1 MPLTFPLFKQL
12 DAMDCGATCL
22 RMIAKWY
29 GKSFDGKFL
38 REMSHTGRE
47 GVNLAGLSRAAET
60 IGFKTLAVKVDI
72 DTLVTDAPLP
82 CVLHWNQN
90 HFVVLYEISN
100 KRYEVRNWF
109 REIKDKKDEIRNKKL
124 EIRDKKW
131 WNWELFWFYVSLP
144 LRYFLSLFYYFTLP
158 ITYPL
163 LYARSMFRNSDLF
176 YISDPGHGK
185 IKLSFAELE
194 KNWATNDKNEGVA
207 LLLETT
213 PSFYEAKDRKEEIG
227 KTGVW
232 KFIYP
237 YFKPYNRYVGQLF
250 LGLLIGTLLS
260 FIFPFLTQSIV
271 DIGIRHQNMH
281 FIYIILLANL
291 MLFFSSTVVEIVRS
305 RLLLHIS
312 SRVNI
317 TLISDFLIKLMKLP
331 ISFFDSKMTGD
342 LIQRI
347 GDHGRIQSF
356 MSGTSL
362 SVIFSLLNLVV
373 FSIIL
378 LMYSQTIFVVFVA
391 GSVFYALWIVF
402 FLKYRRDLD
411 YKRFQQSSESQSN
424 LIQIIQGMQEIKLQN
439 AEQRNRWSWEKIR
452 AKGFHIELEG
462 LNLSNIQ
469 GVGSNAINQFKNI
482 VISVLTAKLVI
493 DGQLT
498 LGMML
503 SVQYIIGQ
511 LNAPVAQLLGFVQQL
526 QDATLS
532 LERLNEIHSN
542 PNEKIMESGQ
552 LSVDSGLPFAKN
564 KPFRVGEP
572 ERKYVPEDSNI
583 VFENVA
589 FRYAGPDSDE
599 VLKNI
604 SFTIPS
610 GEVTAIVGSSG
621 SGKTTL
627 LKLLMKFYEPT
638 KGSIKIGYQDLKNI
652 RNYDWQDYFGAVMQD
667 GFIFSDSIARNI
679 AVKDDIIDKEKLVQA
694 VKISNIQEFIETL
707 PLNYNTK
714 IGQDGIGVS
723 MGQKQRLLIA
733 RAVYKEPE
741 LVIFD
746 EATNSLD
753 ATNEKQIVE
762 NMNRFLKNKTAVIV
776 AHRLSTVRDADNI
789 IVLEKGEVV
798 EKGTHEELTSMRGVY
813 YTLVKNQLE
822 LGS

>member
-1 MPLTFPLFKQL
+1 MIYSFPIFAQL
-12 DAMDCGATCL
+12 DTMDCGATCL

-29 GKSFDGKFL
+29 GKTFDGKFL
-38 REMSHTGRE
+38 RELSYTGRE
-47 GVNLAGLSRAAET
+47 GVSLAGLSRAAET

-72 DTLVTDAPLP
+72 DALVTDAPLP

-90 HFVVLYEISN
+90 HFVVLYATN
-100 KRYEVRNWF
+100 VTNWHKF
-109 REIKDKKDEIRNKKL
+109 IG
-124 EIRDKKW
+124 
-131 WNWELFWFYVSLP
+131 LFKTKEWLAEKQKFQ
-144 LRYFLSLFYYFTLP
+144 
-158 ITYPL
+158 I
-163 LYARSMFRNSDLF
+163 A
-176 YISDPGHGK
+176 DPAHGK
-185 IKLSFAELE
+185 IKLSFAELK

-213 PSFYEAKDRKEEIG
+213 PSFYEAKDKTEEIG

-378 LMYSQTIFVVFVA
+378 LMYSQTIFAVFVA

-411 YKRFQQSSESQSN
+411 YKRFRQSSESQSN

-532 LERLNEIHSN
+532 LERLNEIHSK
-542 PNEKIMESGQ
+542 PNEEEIRDDRNEIIVNKYEIG
-552 LSVDSGLPFAKN
+552 GLMFKN
-564 KPFRVGEP
+564 KPYRVGEP
-572 ERKYVPEDSNI
+572 ESKYSPEDTSV

-589 FRYAGPDSDE
+589 FRYAGPDSEE

-610 GEVTAIVGSSG
+610 GKVTAIVGSSG

-652 RNYDWQDYFGAVMQD
+652 RNYDWRDYFGAVMQD

-679 AVKDDIIDKEKLVQA
+679 AVKDDIIDKEKLIQA
-694 VKISNIQEFIETL
+694 VKIANIQEFIETL

-714 IGQDGIGVS
+714 IGQDGVGVS

-798 EKGTHEELTSMRGVY
+798 EKGTHEELTSMGGIY

>member
-22 RMIAKWY
+22 RMVAKWY
-29 GKSFDGKFL
+29 GKTFDGKFL
-38 REMSHTGRE
+38 RELSYTGRE
-47 GVNLAGLSRAAET
+47 GVSLAGLSRAAES

-90 HFVVLYEISN
+90 HFVVLYATN
-100 KRYEVRNWF
+100 VTNWHKF
-109 REIKDKKDEIRNKKL
+109 L
-124 EIRDKKW
+124 G
-131 WNWELFWFYVSLP
+131 LFKTKEWLAEKQKFQ
-144 LRYFLSLFYYFTLP
+144 
-158 ITYPL
+158 I
-163 LYARSMFRNSDLF
+163 A
-176 YISDPGHGK
+176 DPAHGK
-185 IKLSFAELE
+185 IKLSFAELK

-469 GVGSNAINQFKNI
+469 CVGSNAINQFKNI

-532 LERLNEIHSN
+532 LERLNEIHSK
-542 PNEKIMESGQ
+542 PNEEIMESGQ

-564 KPFRVGEP
+564 KPYRVGEP
-572 ERKYVPEDSNI
+572 ERKYSPEDTSI

-589 FRYAGPDSDE
+589 FRYAGPDSEE

-610 GEVTAIVGSSG
+610 GKVTAIVGSSG

-652 RNYDWQDYFGAVMQD
+652 RNYDWRDYFGAVMQD

-679 AVKDDIIDKEKLVQA
+679 AVKDDMIDKEKLVQA
-694 VKISNIQEFIETL
+694 VKIANIQEFIEQEAL
-707 PLNYNTK
+707 RKYSREGNVKLHH
-714 IGQDGIGVS
+714 
-723 MGQKQRLLIA
+723 LI
-733 RAVYKEPE
+733 
-741 LVIFD
+741 L
-746 EATNSLD
+746 SLHQLD
-753 ATNEKQIVE
+753 S
-762 NMNRFLKNKTAVIV
+762 KNK
-776 AHRLSTVRDADNI
+776 LPQ
-789 IVLEKGEVV
+789 E
-798 EKGTHEELTSMRGVY
+798 M
-813 YTLVKNQLE
+813 
-822 LGS
+822 

>member
-1 MPLTFPLFKQL
+1 
-12 DAMDCGATCL
+12 
-22 RMIAKWY
+22 
-29 GKSFDGKFL
+29 
-38 REMSHTGRE
+38 
-47 GVNLAGLSRAAET
+47 
-60 IGFKTLAVKVDI
+60 
-72 DTLVTDAPLP
+72 
-82 CVLHWNQN
+82 
-90 HFVVLYEISN
+90 
-100 KRYEVRNWF
+100 
-109 REIKDKKDEIRNKKL
+109 
-124 EIRDKKW
+124 
-131 WNWELFWFYVSLP
+131 
-144 LRYFLSLFYYFTLP
+144 
-158 ITYPL
+158 
-163 LYARSMFRNSDLF
+163 
-176 YISDPGHGK
+176 
-185 IKLSFAELE
+185 
-194 KNWATNDKNEGVA
+194 
-207 LLLETT
+207 
-213 PSFYEAKDRKEEIG
+213 
-227 KTGVW
+227 
-232 KFIYP
+232 
-237 YFKPYNRYVGQLF
+237 
-250 LGLLIGTLLS
+250 
-260 FIFPFLTQSIV
+260 
-271 DIGIRHQNMH
+271 
-281 FIYIILLANL
+281 
-291 MLFFSSTVVEIVRS
+291 
-305 RLLLHIS
+305 LLLHIS

-469 GVGSNAINQFKNI
+469 CVGSNAINQFKNI

-532 LERLNEIHSN
+532 LERLNEIHSK
-542 PNEKIMESGQ
+542 PNEEIMESGQ

-564 KPFRVGEP
+564 KPYRVGEP
-572 ERKYVPEDSNI
+572 ERKYSPEDTSI

-589 FRYAGPDSDE
+589 FRYAGPDSEE

-610 GEVTAIVGSSG
+610 GKVTAIVGSSG

-652 RNYDWQDYFGAVMQD
+652 RNYDWRDYFGAVMQD

-679 AVKDDIIDKEKLVQA
+679 AVKDDMIDKEKLVQA
-694 VKISNIQEFIETL
+694 VKIANIQEFIETL
-707 PLNYNTK
+707 PLNYNHYCPTK
-714 IGQDGIGVS
+714 II
-723 MGQKQRLLIA
+723 
-733 RAVYKEPE
+733 
-741 LVIFD
+741 
-746 EATNSLD
+746 
-753 ATNEKQIVE
+753 
-762 NMNRFLKNKTAVIV
+762 
-776 AHRLSTVRDADNI
+776 
-789 IVLEKGEVV
+789 KG
-798 EKGTHEELTSMRGVY
+798 
-813 YTLVKNQLE
+813 
-822 LGS
+822 

>member
-1 MPLTFPLFKQL
+1 MFKFPLFKQL

-22 RMIAKWY
+22 RMIANWY

-38 REMSHTGRE
+38 RELSYTGRD
-47 GVNLAGLSRAAET
+47 GVSLAGLSRAAET
-60 IGFKTLAVKVDI
+60 VGFKTLAVKVDI
-72 DTLVTDAPLP
+72 DTLVKDAPLP

-90 HFVVLYEISN
+90 HFIVLYDVKQYFVDSCLRSN
-100 KRYEVRNWF
+100 DIKRR
-109 REIKDKKDEIRNKKL
+109 K
-124 EIRDKKW
+124 
-131 WNWELFWFYVSLP
+131 
-144 LRYFLSLFYYFTLP
+144 
-158 ITYPL
+158 
-163 LYARSMFRNSDLF
+163 F
-176 YISDPGHGK
+176 YIADPAHGK
-185 IKLSFAELE
+185 IKLSFAEL
-194 KNWATNDKNEGVA
+194 KKSWATNDKNEGVA

-213 PSFYEAKDRKEEIG
+213 PSFYESKDKKEEIG
-227 KTGVW
+227 KSGVW

-237 YFKPYNRYVGQLF
+237 YFKPYNRYVAQLF

-291 MLFFSSTVVEIVRS
+291 MLFFSSTVIEIVRS

-378 LMYSQTIFVVFVA
+378 LMYSQTIFLVFVA

-411 YKRFQQSSESQSN
+411 YKRFRQSSESQSN

-482 VISVLTAKLVI
+482 IISVLTAKLVI

-532 LERLNEIHSN
+532 LERLNEIHGK
-542 PNEKIMESGQ
+542 PNEEIMESGQ
-552 LSVDSGLPFAKN
+552 LSVDSGLLFAKN

-572 ERKYVPEDSNI
+572 ERKYMPEDANI
-583 VFENVA
+583 VFENVD
-589 FRYAGPDSDE
+589 FRYAGPDSEE

-610 GEVTAIVGSSG
+610 GQVTAIVGSSG

-652 RNYDWQDYFGAVMQD
+652 RNYDWRDYFGAVMQD

-679 AVKDDIIDKEKLVQA
+679 AVKDDTIDKEKLVQA
-694 VKISNIQEFIETL
+694 VKIANIQEFIETL

-753 ATNEKQIVE
+753 TTNERQIVE

-776 AHRLSTVRDADNI
+776 AHRLSTVKDADNI
-789 IVLEKGEVV
+789 IVLEKGEIV
-798 EKGTHEELTSMRGVY
+798 EQGTHEYLTSLKGIY
-813 YTLVKNQLE
+813 YTLVINQLE
-822 LGS
+822 IGG

>member
-22 RMIAKWY
+22 RMVAKWY
-29 GKSFDGKFL
+29 GKTFDGKFL
-38 REMSHTGRE
+38 RELSYTGRE
-47 GVNLAGLSRAAET
+47 GVSLAGLSRAAES

-90 HFVVLYEISN
+90 HFVVLYATN
-100 KRYEVRNWF
+100 VTNWHKF
-109 REIKDKKDEIRNKKL
+109 L
-124 EIRDKKW
+124 G
-131 WNWELFWFYVSLP
+131 LFKTKEWLAEKQKFQ
-144 LRYFLSLFYYFTLP
+144 
-158 ITYPL
+158 I
-163 LYARSMFRNSDLF
+163 A
-176 YISDPGHGK
+176 DPAHGK
-185 IKLSFAELE
+185 IKLSFAELK

-469 GVGSNAINQFKNI
+469 CVGSNAINQFKNI

-532 LERLNEIHSN
+532 LERLNEIHSK
-542 PNEKIMESGQ
+542 PNEEIMESGQ

-564 KPFRVGEP
+564 KPYRVGEP
-572 ERKYVPEDSNI
+572 ERKYSPEDTSI

-589 FRYAGPDSDE
+589 FRYAGPDSEE

-610 GEVTAIVGSSG
+610 GKVTAIVGSSG

-652 RNYDWQDYFGAVMQD
+652 RNYDWRDYFGAVMQD

-679 AVKDDIIDKEKLVQA
+679 AVKDDMIDKEKLVQA
-694 VKISNIQEFIETL
+694 VKIANIQEFIETL
-707 PLNYNTK
+707 PLNYNHYCPTK
-714 IGQDGIGVS
+714 II
-723 MGQKQRLLIA
+723 
-733 RAVYKEPE
+733 
-741 LVIFD
+741 
-746 EATNSLD
+746 
-753 ATNEKQIVE
+753 
-762 NMNRFLKNKTAVIV
+762 
-776 AHRLSTVRDADNI
+776 
-789 IVLEKGEVV
+789 KG
-798 EKGTHEELTSMRGVY
+798 
-813 YTLVKNQLE
+813 
-822 LGS
+822 